1 MRPLSASESFA
12 PAFER
17 TKAVL
22 FRPFQPG
29 RSWKLA
35 ATAYLAFSGSLFLP
49 TPLISFFLRPYAGHA
64 QKLPAQIGF
73 MVLSLI
79 FTAFLFLFF
88 YLGLRLQFARFD
100 IVLRKERW
108 IAPLW
113 RRYAALTPR
122 WLGLKLLISA
132 VAILLF
138 GIPLVAALRTAVT
151 RLHVI
156 PGHPLPLHAL
166 GGLFLGEFLFSF
178 GILVLIFCVSL
189 IEDFI
194 LPSLA
199 LEGTSLK
206 EAFRRFG
213 ALLADEPGPLAL
225 YILWKALLLV
235 GIGLCAE
242 LSLVLLSAIA
252 LIPFGLLGTIAW
264 FTLHNFGL
272 VGQTCFMAAVV
283 VLALFFMAFFVYLS
297 IGIFGSITL
306 FFQSYALYFLGG
318 RYPLLGSLLE
328 PTPPPPPFDA
338 NFLSSPEVA

>member
-100 IVLRKERW
+100 IVLRGERW

-113 RRYAALTPR
+113 RRYAPVAPR

-264 FTLHNFGL
+264 FALRTFGL
-272 VGQTCFMAAVV
+272 VGHTLFIAGVV
-283 VLALFFMAFFVYLS
+283 VLALFFLALCVYLS
-297 IGIFGSITL
+297 IGIFGSIVL
-306 FFQSYALYFLGG
+306 FFQSYALHFLGG
-318 RYPLLGSLLE
+318 RYPLLGSILE
-328 PTPPPPPFDA
+328 ASTFIPPP
-338 NFLSSPEVA
+338 SSDVSGPEAI